1 MPPHI
6 WTDGSSARRSWDN
19 PHTNVNRHCASNY
32 HPSIGDRRRNQA
44 IEVEYIE
51 PPALYELRHPVKTA
65 VHNAANATAIKA
77 ATAINRIP
85 TKVIHDIN
93 CGIILASKW
102 MNIGMSVLV
111 MVVMTIAFGYTL
123 FAPMSIPNRITAI
136 CSSGVGWAVASTIVI
151 LLMYYTRTLERRFMH
166 AEGLHKRQ
174 PVVLSFKNTIL
185 ALCRTLLFLYG
196 ILVPGFAHL
205 LMQLFA

>member
-1 MPPHI
+1 MKNI

-19 PHTNVNRHCASNY
+19 PYTNVNRHCASNY
-32 HPSIGDRRRNQA
+32 HPSIGDRKRNQA
-44 IEVEYIE
+44 IEIEYIE
-51 PPALYELRHPVKTA
+51 SPALYELRHPVKTA
-65 VHNAANATAIKA
+65 VRKAADATATKA
-77 ATAINRIP
+77 AIAINKIP

-111 MVVMTIAFGYTL
+111 IGVMTIAFGYTL
-123 FAPMSIPNRITAI
+123 FAPMSVPNRITSI
-136 CSSGVGWAVASTIVI
+136 CASGVGWAVASTIVI
-151 LLMYYTRTLERRFMH
+151 LLMYYMRILERRFMH

-174 PVVLSFKNTIL
+174 SVVRSFKNTIL

>member
-65 VHNAANATAIKA
+65 VHNAANATAVKA
-77 ATAINRIP
+77 TTAINRIP
-85 TKVIHDIN
+85 TKIIHDIN

-111 MVVMTIAFGYTL
+111 MVVM
-123 FAPMSIPNRITAI
+123 IPA
-136 CSSGVGWAVASTIVI
+136 
-151 LLMYYTRTLERRFMH
+151 
-166 AEGLHKRQ
+166 
-174 PVVLSFKNTIL
+174 
-185 ALCRTLLFLYG
+185 
-196 ILVPGFAHL
+196 
-205 LMQLFA
+205 

>member
-1 MPPHI
+1 MPPYI

-19 PHTNVNRHCASNY
+19 PYTNVNRHCASNY
-32 HPSIGDRRRNQA
+32 HPSIGDRRRNQS

-51 PPALYELRHPVKTA
+51 SPALYELRHPVKTA

-102 MNIGMSVLV
+102 LNIGMSVLV
-111 MVVMTIAFGYTL
+111 MAVM
-123 FAPMSIPNRITAI
+123 IPA
-136 CSSGVGWAVASTIVI
+136 
-151 LLMYYTRTLERRFMH
+151 
-166 AEGLHKRQ
+166 
-174 PVVLSFKNTIL
+174 
-185 ALCRTLLFLYG
+185 
-196 ILVPGFAHL
+196 
-205 LMQLFA
+205 